1 MRCGAAGEAAEAA
14 AAAASLTPLCSGR
27 RRRGGMD
34 GGSAVAQAS
43 ELTTRGNFALLLLG
57 TSTGTGTGTGTDA
70 QFTQGHAGNIRYGV
84 IFS

>member
-1 MRCGAAGEAAEAA
+1 MRCGAAGEAAEAAAA

-57 TSTGTGTGTGTDA
+57 TSTGTDA